1 MTKKAFGILIFFI
14 FSFQSLLVEAV
25 SSEEA
30 LTQTAVPTTYNLEL
44 SRWNIYSDGTH
55 PIETTNGIN
64 KALQWAHS
72 QGYRIF
78 KVPTGK
84 YLISKGNSPNDP
96 QAQINMVSNMTF
108 LLDESTI
115 IQKETNGFEAYHTIY
130 IGYGANNVTLK
141 GGTYQGDKK
150 SHNFSGKDQSY
161 SYGTHEF
168 GMGIISEGAYNLT
181 IDGVKTVDFT
191 GDGITI
197 SGSSIGLDGL
207 YGKSYVYGDIDN
219 MGNFINSTSK
229 IRSKIALDFTS
240 PKYEGR
246 KYFAFEQPQN
256 VNSNKYDVYFYN
268 NGKYLSSV
276 KQVRFGLDLVQI
288 PVGADTFY
296 PVFSSNDLN
305 NFFVKLFSNDVSR
318 NVIIKNSE
326 SAFNRRQGISIFG
339 VDGIEIS
346 NSKFHDI
353 KGTAPQFGIDSEAA
367 GFYPN
372 NNLII
377 KNNHFY
383 NNTGGDIVFADGNTA
398 SITDN
403 LFESKMGLYIWKA
416 FPNATIINNTFN
428 NGDLTMG
435 GTGVADQNKFN
446 NSKVNLIATS
456 NTFTNAALVNSS
468 LNLNNTEPFGSKVE
482 NITITNT
489 TTTSYTSL
497 NVGNNPV
504 HLSNITIKGLT
515 KLSTLGGKGN
525 DKNIYDNLIVQDF
538 NAYNGTVF
546 PAGTY
551 NNCNF
556 SSTTTE
562 TVGLVFNQPGKY
574 TFNNCAFNA
583 LSKIFTLDSLFGEPD
598 VNFSNSSFTISKDI
612 GYAAAIYIQGAKQLS
627 FLNSTFTANNL
638 TLKSKPFIKVGSIG
652 GSTKPSQVKSFTFKN
667 STIKTNIDL
676 DGIHSIDAGTG
687 APAYTISNNIFVV
700 AKLKLKSNDINID
713 NKELTQ

>member
-1 MTKKAFGILIFFI
+1 MTSKALGILIFFI
-14 FSFQSLLVEAV
+14 LSFQSLHVGAAPSVEA
-25 SSEEA
+25 S
-30 LTQTAVPTTYNLEL
+30 TQTAVPTTYNLEL
-44 SRWNIYSDGTH
+44 SRWNVYNDGTH

-64 KALQWAHS
+64 QALQWAHN

-78 KVPTGK
+78 KMPTGK

-108 LLDESTI
+108 LLDDSTI
-115 IQKETNGFEAYHTIY
+115 IQKESNGFEGYRTINV
-130 IGYGANNVTLK
+130 GYGVNNVTLK
-141 GGTYQGDKK
+141 GGTYQGDKQ

-161 SYGTHEF
+161 STGTHES
-168 GMGIISEGAYNLT
+168 GIGIFSEGAYNLT
-181 IDGVKTVDFT
+181 IDGVKTFNFT

-197 SGSSIGLDGL
+197 SGSIVGIAGL

-219 MGNFINSTSK
+219 KGNFINSTSK
-229 IRSKIALDFTS
+229 IRSKIALDFTN
-240 PKYEGR
+240 PNYVGR
-246 KYFAFEQPQN
+246 KYFVFEQPQG
-256 VNSNKYDVYFYN
+256 VNSNKYDVYFYSK
-268 NGKYLSSV
+268 GKYLSSV
-276 KQVRFGLDLVQI
+276 KQVRFGVDLVQI
-288 PVGADTFY
+288 PVGADTFN

-318 NVIIKNSE
+318 NIIIKNSE
-326 SAFNRRQGISIFG
+326 SAFNRRQGISIVG

-353 KGTAPQFGIDSEAA
+353 SGTAPQYGIDAEAQ
-367 GFYPN
+367 GFFPN

-403 LFESKMGLYIWKA
+403 LFESNLCLYIWKA
-416 FPNATIINNTFN
+416 FPNTTITYNTFN
-428 NGDLTMG
+428 NGSFTMG

-446 NSKVNLIATS
+446 NSQVNLSATN
-456 NTFTNAALVNSS
+456 NTFTNATLNNST
-468 LNLNNTEPFGSKVE
+468 LNLNNTDPFGSKVE
-482 NITITNT
+482 NVTITNT
-489 TTTSYTSL
+489 NSTSPRSL

-515 KLSTLGGKGN
+515 TLSALAGKGT

-538 NAYNGTVF
+538 NAFNGTIF

-551 NNCNF
+551 NNCKF

-562 TVGLVFNQPGKY
+562 SVGLLFNQPGKY
-574 TFNNCAFNA
+574 TFNNCTFNA
-583 LSKIFTLDSLFGEPD
+583 LGKIFTINNLYGEPD
-598 VNFSNSSFTISKDI
+598 VNFNNSNFTISKDV

-638 TLKSKPFIKVGSIG
+638 TLKSTPFIKLGSIG
-652 GSTKPSQVKSFTFKN
+652 GSTKLAQVKSFTFKN
-667 STIKTNIDL
+667 NTLKTNKDL
-676 DGIHSIDAGTG
+676 IGIHSIDAGTG
-687 APAYTISNNIFVV
+687 APAYTISSNIFVG
-700 AKLKLKSNDINID
+700 AKFNLKSNDINKD
-713 NKELTQ
+713 NELTQ

>member
-1 MTKKAFGILIFFI
+1 MTTKAFGILIFLI
-14 FSFQSLLVEAV
+14 LSFQSLRVGAV
-25 SSEEA
+25 ASEETS
-30 LTQTAVPTTYNLEL
+30 TQTAVPTTYNLEL

-84 YLISKGNSPNDP
+84 YLISKGNKPNDP

-115 IQKETNGFEAYHTIY
+115 IQKETNGFEGYQTIY

-141 GGTYQGDKK
+141 GGTYQGDKQ

-181 IDGVKTVDFT
+181 IDGVRTVDFT

-197 SGSSIGLDGL
+197 SGSNAGIANFD
-207 YGKSYVYGDIDN
+207 GKSYGYGDIDN

-229 IRSKIALDFTS
+229 VRSKIALDFTS
-240 PKYEGR
+240 PKFKGR
-246 KYFAFEQPQN
+246 KYFAFEQPLG
-256 VNSNKYDVYFYN
+256 VNSKKYDVYYYS

-296 PVFSSNDLN
+296 PVFSSIDLN
-305 NFFVKLFSNDVSR
+305 NFFVKFFTNDVSR

-346 NSKFHDI
+346 NNKFHDI
-353 KGTAPQFGIDSEAA
+353 KGTAPQFGIDSEAQ

-383 NNTGGDIVFADGNTA
+383 NNTGGDIVFADGDTA

-403 LFESKMGLYIWKA
+403 LFESKRGFYIWKA
-416 FPNATIINNTFN
+416 FPNTTITNNTFN
-428 NGDLTMG
+428 NADFTMG
-435 GTGVADQNKFN
+435 GTGVADQNKFS
-446 NSKVNLIATS
+446 NSRVDLTATS
-456 NTFTNAALVNSS
+456 NTFTNATLVDST
-468 LNLNNTEPFGSKVE
+468 LNLNNTEPFGSKVD

-489 TTTSYTSL
+489 NTTSYRSL
-497 NVGNNPV
+497 NVGQNPV

-515 KLSTLGGKGN
+515 KLSTLQGKGT

-574 TFNNCAFNA
+574 TFNNCTFNA
-583 LSKIFTLDSLFGEPD
+583 LSKIFTLDSLYGEPD
-598 VNFSNSSFTISKDI
+598 VNVNNSNFTISKDI
-612 GYAAAIYIQGAKQLS
+612 GYAAAIYLQGAKQLS
-627 FLNSTFTANNL
+627 LLNSTFTANNL
-638 TLKSKPFIKVGSIG
+638 TLKSKPFIKIG
-652 GSTKPSQVKSFTFKN
+652 PPGGFTKPAKVKSFTIKN

-676 DGIHSIDAGTG
+676 DGIHTIDAGTG

-700 AKLKLKSNDINID
+700 AKLKLKASDINIE
-713 NKELTQ
+713 NKELAK